1 MIGNKYRSVEIN
13 DEQIYKINEVRDNF
27 EKINYLLTELLPESR
42 EKSLALTNL
51 EQSSMWAIKSITHGE

>member
-13 DEQIYKINEVRDNF
+13 DKQIYKINEVRDNF